1 MFLWRGR
8 DDYFV
13 NIHKFVTSST
23 CCKGTKS
30 NSGHDDISF
39 YMELTQATWFKEKSI
54 VYVSATLAAV
64 AQKKV
69 KVRPFQNDNS
79 YSLSCENATIIRKP
93 NIRLNL
99 RMHIS
104 VVCLPNIRRPSW
116 CRTHCGVFERHPHK
130 ELQQTSLLPYN
141 YRFSSRHIHSAT

>member
-1 MFLWRGR
+1 MFPWRGR
-8 DDYFV
+8 DGDFV
-13 NIHKFVTSST
+13 NIHKLVTSST
-23 CCKGTKS
+23 CYNGTKS

-39 YMELTQATWFKEKSI
+39 YMELTQATSFKEKFI

-64 AQKKV
+64 RQKKWV
-69 KVRPFQNDNS
+69 SPFQNDTS

-104 VVCLPNIRRPSW
+104 IGCLPNIWRPSW
-116 CRTHCGVFERHPHK
+116 FRTHCGVFERHPHK